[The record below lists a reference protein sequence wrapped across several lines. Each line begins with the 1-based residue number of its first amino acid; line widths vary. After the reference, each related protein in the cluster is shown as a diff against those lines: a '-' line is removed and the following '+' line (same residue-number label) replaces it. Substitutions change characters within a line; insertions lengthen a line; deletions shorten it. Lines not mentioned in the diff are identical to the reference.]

1 MNYAAASSRYSL
13 FTPME
18 VAIVFHFAGR
28 GGGSPRLALV
38 DFAQL
43 LNPKWRSP
51 QSQFTAEE
59 EKKQVNV
66 LNQAFNSLYNFGLG
80 GTLIAGGSHN
90 PGDLPSICKVW
101 PGHSVPRWCIPS
113 IS

>member
-1 MNYAAASSRYSL
+1 
-13 FTPME
+13 ME
-18 VAIVFHFAGR
+18 AAIVFHFAGR

-43 LNPKWRSP
+43 LNPKWSSP

-66 LNQAFNSLYNFGLG
+66 LNQAFHSLYNFALG
-80 GTLIAGGSHN
+80 GTFITGGSHN
-90 PGDLPSICKVW
+90 LGGSPSICKVW
-101 PGHSVPRWCIPS
+101 PGRSVPR
-113 IS
+113 